1 MRHFRTILVIFAPEN
16 KKNNQLKIYL
26 QITSGRGPV
35 ECCRVVAEVSEMI
48 LSEAKQKGFEAEFV
62 EREEGI
68 EPRTMFSAVVL
79 LQGEKIGDF
88 VAAWEGTV
96 QWVAQSPYRKFL
108 KRKNWFVGVSRLAVP
123 EFSQWDEREINFQT
137 LRASGPGGQHVNKT
151 ETAVRAIHIPTG
163 TVATAAEHRSQLQNK
178 RLAMERL
185 QVKLAA
191 QKQEK
196 VAAATQK
203 NWHNHN
209 VLIRGNPVRTIK
221 KELN

>member
-1 MRHFRTILVIFAPEN
+1 M
-16 KKNNQLKIYL
+16 KIYL

-48 LSEAKQKGFEAEFV
+48 LAEALQKGFDAEIV
-62 EREEGI
+62 EREEGA
-68 EPRTMFSAVVL
+68 THGTLFSAVAL
-79 LQGEKIGDF
+79 LRGDEDNVSDF
-88 VAAWEGTV
+88 AATWEGTI
-96 QWVAQSPYRKFL
+96 QWVAQSPYRKFH

-123 EFSQWDEREINFQT
+123 EVSEWDEREIRFQT

-151 ETAVRAIHIPTG
+151 ETAVRALHVPTG
-163 TVATAAEHRSQLQNK
+163 TIATAADQRSQMQNK

-196 VAAATQK
+196 MLAATQS

-209 VLIRGNPVRTIK
+209 TLIRGNPVRTIK
-221 KELN
+221 KELQYIK